1 MNVVRI
7 CFQAS
12 YKDSSGQT
20 RHLSPVLSEPIFD
33 KSTWWWGGL
42 HIPPPYTLPTP
53 RTIPVPASGS
63 GMGQVMRLHQPVPH
77 WGPAQAAGFG

>member
-33 KSTWWWGGL
+33 KSTWWWRGL
-42 HIPPPYTLPTP
+42 HIPPPHPSHPPNNPCSSIWFWDGAGEEVAPT
-53 RTIPVPASGS
+53 
-63 GMGQVMRLHQPVPH
+63 
-77 WGPAQAAGFG
+77 GF